1 MGKAKNKKRVLLLMH
16 EDLVPP
22 DDFSEVTDKEAAEM
36 KTETDVMVGLTQDLG
51 HDVCKLGLWDELRP
65 LRKAVEEYRPHVV
78 FNLLEEFRGEA
89 LFDQNVVAYLQLLG
103 APYTGCN
110 PRGLV
115 LARDKALSK
124 KILHYHRIHVP
135 RFVTVR
141 QGRRPKLRAKM
152 EFPFIVKSLVEEGST
167 AIAQASVVHD
177 AESLQSRVEFIHDN
191 VGTDA
196 IVEEFVAGRELY
208 VGLIGNQRVMVLPT
222 MELFIDNLPQDA
234 PRIATRKVKFDRE
247 YQEQAGV
254 RIAPVTGLDEGLA
267 REIARTA
274 RRIYRILE
282 LDGYARIDFRLSQEG
297 RIYFLEANPNPD
309 LAYGEELAE
318 AAEAAGLDYGA
329 LLTKVINLGIRRAK
343 KRKKR

>member
-1 MGKAKNKKRVLLLMH
+1 MTKPKKKKRVLLLMH

-22 DDFSEVTDKEAAEM
+22 DDFSEVTDKQAAEM
-36 KTETDVMVGLTQDLG
+36 KTETDVLVGLTQDLG
-51 HDVCKLGLWDELRP
+51 HDVYKLGLWDELRP

-78 FNLLEEFRGEA
+78 FNILEEFRGEA

-103 APYTGCN
+103 VPYTGCN

-124 KILHYHRIHVP
+124 KILHYHRIRVP

-141 QGRRPKLRAKM
+141 RGRRPRLRAKM
-152 EFPFIVKSLVEEGST
+152 QYPFIVKSLVEEAST
-167 AIAQASVVHD
+167 AIAQASVVRD
-177 AESLQSRVEFIHDN
+177 EAALNARVELIHDS

-208 VGLIGNQRVMVLPT
+208 VGLLGNRRVTALPT
-222 MELFIDNLPQDA
+222 MELFIDNLPADA
-234 PRIATRKVKFDRE
+234 PKIATRKVKFDLE
-247 YQEQAGV
+247 YQKQAGV
-254 RIAPVTGLDEGLA
+254 RIGPAADLGEPLA
-267 REIARTA
+267 RQVARTA

-282 LDGYARIDFRLSQEG
+282 LDGYARIDFRLSDDG

-329 LLTKVINLGIRRAK
+329 LLSKLINLGIRRAK
-343 KRKKR
+343 QKRR